1 MLEQLLEKLNAA
13 VAEHNAEVD
22 ECVATG
28 ELTEATAAG
37 LRWLTPITRD
47 TVQSVKSHGEWPA
60 ALLNIVNEMH
70 TPIHAREVIK
80 LAKSAKAPT
89 TITQEL
95 CRGAARSKGAKDDNY
110 AHPVFIKT
118 IQAAHLFARA
128 EQAPPAPPE
137 STQAQAP
144 APPEVAVPAPPD
156 NAPTIE
162 PAAAEV

>member
-128 EQAPPAPPE
+128 EPPALPTPTPAAAPPE
-137 STQAQAP
+137 EVAAPAAEPTDEAQA
-144 APPEVAVPAPPD
+144 
-156 NAPTIE
+156 IE
-162 PAAAEV
+162 PPAAEV